1 MLRVGIDV
9 GGTFT
14 HAVAVEPRTLEVR
27 AHAVVP
33 TTHRAPDG
41 VAAGVVQALEL
52 LLRDGGFTPADIAFI
67 AHSTTQA
74 TNALLEGDLATVGI
88 LAIGQGLEGRR
99 VRAETTLGD
108 LILDSGATLRTRHR
122 FLDTGDATPQRLRAE
137 IEALVADGA
146 EVIVAAEAFSVDD
159 PARERAVLDAARAVG
174 VPATATHEVSGRLG
188 LRVRTRTAA
197 VNAAV
202 LPVMLRT
209 AERTEAAV
217 RQAGIRVPLMVMRSD
232 GGVMTLDEVRR
243 RPLLTLLSGPAAG
256 VAAALLFARVSDG
269 VLIEVGGTSTDISL
283 ILGGRPS
290 LRGATVGGHRLFLRT
305 LDVRTLGVAGGSMPR
320 LRAGRLHAV
329 GPRSAHLA
337 GLPYAAFEPPVGDA
351 ARSELIAPLPRD
363 PADYAVIADAGRR
376 VAVTTTCAANALGAL
391 AEGDHSRGGAESAR
405 RAVAALG
412 AGVGAPTADTAQALL
427 DHAAAPL
434 ATAVEQLLAE
444 YEVDRQGLL
453 LVGGGG
459 GAGVLVPAVAQRL
472 GLEFVITPHA
482 PVLSAIGVAL
492 ALVREQVER
501 TIVNPTRDDLLRLRR
516 EVEEAV
522 VRAGAAPESV
532 EVQLTVEPQQ
542 HLVRAEASGA
552 LALEAGASAAVA
564 TDDEERAAAAHSL
577 GAAPD
582 AVRALARGGG
592 FQAFAAEHTRR
603 GPLGLGRRTQQ
614 SARLVD
620 DRGVVRLRLDSAE
633 VVAAPAAEALAALR
647 QLCDART
654 QFGDAGPIL
663 PLTFL
668 AARHRLTDLSGVAT
682 RDQLEAVAAAELQSL
697 PPDEVV
703 LLAVA
708 PRR

>member
-14 HAVAVEPRTLEVR
+14 HAVAVDPRTREVR

-33 TTHRAPDG
+33 TTHRAADG
-41 VAAGVVQALEL
+41 VAAGVVQSLAM
-52 LLRDGGFTPADIAFI
+52 LLRDGGFSPADIAFI

-88 LAIGQGLEGRR
+88 LALGQGIEGRR
-99 VRAETTLGD
+99 ARAETTLGD
-108 LILDSGATLRTRHR
+108 LTLDSGAALRTRHR
-122 FLDTGDATPQRLRAE
+122 FLDTADASPDRLRAA
-137 IEALVADGA
+137 IDALRAEGA

-159 PARERAVLDAARAVG
+159 PARERAVLDAARAAG

-217 RQAGIRVPLMVMRSD
+217 RQAGIAAPLMVMRSD

-269 VLIEVGGTSTDISL
+269 VLVEVGGTSTDIAL

-290 LRGATVGGHRLFLRT
+290 MRGATVGGHRLFLRT
-305 LDVRTLGVAGGSMPR
+305 LDVRTLGIAGGSMPR
-320 LRAGRLHAV
+320 LRGGRLHAV

-337 GLPYAAFEPPVGDA
+337 GLPYATFEPPVSAA
-351 ARSELIAPLPRD
+351 ARSELISPLAHD
-363 PADYAVIADAGRR
+363 PAEYAVIADAERR
-376 VAVTTTCAANALGAL
+376 VAVTTTCAANALGTL
-391 AEGDHSRGGAESAR
+391 AEGDHSRGGGESAQ
-405 RAVAALG
+405 RALAALG
-412 AGVGAPTADTAQALL
+412 AAVGASVTETAQALL

-434 ATAVEQLLAE
+434 AATIEQLLKE
-444 YEVDRQGLL
+444 YEVDRQGLV

-459 GAGVLVPAVAQRL
+459 GAGVLVPAVAKRL
-472 GLEFVITPHA
+472 GLDFVITPHA

-501 TIVNPTRDDLLRLRR
+501 TIVNPTRDDLLRVRR
-516 EVEEAV
+516 EAEEAV
-522 VRAGAAPESV
+522 VRAGAAPDTV

-552 LALEAGASAAVA
+552 LALDAGVSAV
-564 TDDEERAAAAHSL
+564 TVSETEQRDAAARSL
-577 GAAPD
+577 GVAAD
-582 AVRALARGGG
+582 AVQLLAHGGG
-592 FQAFAAEHTRR
+592 FRAFAAERTTR
-603 GPLGLGRRTQQ
+603 GVLGLGRRTEQ
-614 SARLVD
+614 STRLVD
-620 DRGVVRLRLDSAE
+620 DRGVVRLRIENAE
-633 VVAAPAAEALAALR
+633 IATALAAEALAALR
-647 QLCDART
+647 RLCDART

-663 PLTFL
+663 PFAFL
-668 AARHRLTDLSGVAT
+668 GARHRLTDLSGVAT
-682 RDQLEAVAAAELQSL
+682 LDQLEAVAAAELESL
-697 PPDEVV
+697 TPDESV
-703 LLAVA
+703 LLVVA